1 MAKNIVGVDISAG
14 GIRAV
19 EVRDARGARPTVVKY
34 DSIPLPE
41 GAVLR
46 GEVVEVTTV
55 VTALRQLWT
64 AGGFTSKDVVL
75 GIGNHRVLA
84 RDLTVPRMSIERIR
98 ESLSFQ
104 VQDLLPVP
112 VDQALLDFYPVSE
125 GNSDQGPVVNGLL
138 VAAVKESVDTNVRA
152 VELAGL
158 NPVDVDLIPFA
169 LCRVLLR
176 GSSRRG
182 VTAVIEVGSN
192 TSTVVVA
199 RDGVPEFVRIISAG
213 GRDLTDAVRSE
224 ASLTTEQAEAT
235 KMNLG
240 LSTVGVPI
248 AQQPIVEVIYKVAG
262 ELLNSLRQHAHLLRQ
277 RARPAADQPDRADG
291 RRCETQGLRTGA
303 AGRYSHSR
311 YRRGSLRTRRRR
323 SQGCCI
329 DTHRI
334 KRRGVRCSRTGSR
347 KCSMTTAVK
356 EKKPFLPQRKNAVV
370 LSPAGGAPTVSVASR
385 GNGAPA
391 NLVVGGEPR
400 VHLLPADVTERKGLR
415 VLKRRLR
422 DGIRGRDRAR
432 RRRLRPRRPS
442 T

>member
-1 MAKNIVGVDISAG
+1 MAKNIVGVDISSG

-19 EVRDARGARPTVVKY
+19 EVRDATTAKPTIVKY

-55 VTALRQLWT
+55 VTALRQLWSS
-64 AGGFTSKDVVL
+64 GGFTSKNVVL

-84 RDLTVPRMSIERIR
+84 RDLTVPKMTIERIR

-125 GNSDQGPVVNGLL
+125 GTSDQGPVVNGLL

-152 VELAGL
+152 IELAGL

-182 VTAVIEVGSN
+182 LVAIIDVGAN

-213 GRDLTDAVRSE
+213 GRDLTDAIRSE
-224 ASLTTEQAEAT
+224 AALTTEQAEST
-235 KMNLG
+235 KLSLG
-240 LSTVGVPI
+240 LSTVGVPV

-262 ELLNSLRQHAHLLRQ
+262 ELLNSIRNTLTYFVGAH
-277 RARPAADQPDRADG
+277 DQQPIS
-291 RRCETQGLRTGA
+291 QIVLTG
-303 AGRYSHSR
+303 
-311 YRRGSLRTRRRR
+311 
-323 SQGCCI
+323 
-329 DTHRI
+329 
-334 KRRGVRCSRTGSR
+334 
-347 KCSMTTAVK
+347 
-356 EKKPFLPQRKNAVV
+356 
-370 LSPAGGAPTVSVASR
+370 GGAKLRGFAQALQDGTHIPIVIADPFGLVA
-385 GNGAPA
+385 
-391 NLVVGGEPR
+391 V
-400 VHLLPADVTERKGLR
+400 D
-415 VLKRRLR
+415 RRLASQTSSASS
-422 DGIRGRDRAR
+422 DAACVALGLALGSAA
-432 RRRLRPRRPS
+432 
-442 T
+442 

>member
-34 DSIPLPE
+34 DSIPLPD

-46 GEVVEVTTV
+46 GEVVEISTV
-55 VTALRQLWT
+55 VTALRQLWSS
-64 AGGFTSKDVVL
+64 GGFSSKDVVL

-98 ESLSFQ
+98 ESLPFQ

-112 VDQALLDFYPVSE
+112 VEQALLDFYPVSE
-125 GNSDQGPVVNGLL
+125 GTSDQGPVVNGLL
-138 VAAVKESVDTNVRA
+138 VAAVKDSVDTNVRA

-248 AQQPIVEVIYKVAG
+248 AQQPIVEVIYKVTG
-262 ELLNSLRQHAHLLRQ
+262 ELLNSLRNTLTYFVSAHDQQPINQIVLTGGGAKLKGFAQ
-277 RARPAADQPDRADG
+277 ALQDGTHVPVIIADPFGLVAVDRRVSAS
-291 RRCETQGLRTGA
+291 TP
-303 AGRYSHSR
+303 
-311 YRRGSLRTRRRR
+311 
-323 SQGCCI
+323 
-329 DTHRI
+329 
-334 KRRGVRCSRTGSR
+334 TGSSDAA
-347 KCSMTTAVK
+347 C
-356 EKKPFLPQRKNAVV
+356 
-370 LSPAGGAPTVSVASR
+370 VA
-385 GNGAPA
+385 
-391 NLVVGGEPR
+391 L
-400 VHLLPADVTERKGLR
+400 GLA
-415 VLKRRLR
+415 L
-422 DGIRGRDRAR
+422 GSAA
-432 RRRLRPRRPS
+432 
-442 T
+442 